1 MKRLIFLLLA
11 LVASGVFAQPR
22 GPASREP
29 DAPARQP
36 WMQTVQFGQDTVSC
50 GSALNACMGRFD
62 VVPAGKRLIVT
73 HVSIGIKVADPTN
86 LQAFTGPDGATPPFT
101 HLVPMSQGSDEWFTG
116 GGSIWYFV
124 EAGLRPYVYVA
135 SAPVGG
141 IGGSGVA
148 TFSLSGY
155 FVDVP

>member
-22 GPASREP
+22 GPAFRDP
-29 DAPARQP
+29 DHPARRP
-36 WMQTVQFGQDTVSC
+36 WMQMVQIAQDTVNC
-50 GSALNACMGRFD
+50 GSALNGCMGRFD

-73 HVSIGIKVADPTN
+73 HVSVSLKVADPTG
-86 LQAFTGPDGATPPFT
+86 LQAFTGPDGATPAFA
-101 HLVPMSQGSDEWFTG
+101 HLVPMSQGSDDWFTG

-124 EAGLRPYVYVA
+124 EAGLRPFVVVA
-135 SAPVGG
+135 STL

-148 TFSLSGY
+148 TFALSGY

>member
-11 LVASGVFAQPR
+11 LVASGVFAQTR
-22 GPASREP
+22 GPTLRNS
-29 DAPARQP
+29 DDPARQP
-36 WMQTVQFGQDTVSC
+36 WMQMVQIAQDTVTC
-50 GSALNACMGRFD
+50 QPALNLCTGSFD

-73 HVSIGIKVADPTN
+73 HVSVSLKVADPTG
-86 LQAFTGPDGATPPFT
+86 LQAFTGPDGATPAFA
-101 HLVPMSQGSDEWFTG
+101 HLVPMSQGSDDWFTG

-124 EAGLRPYVYVA
+124 EAGLRPTVFVA
-135 SAPVGG
+135 SAL